1 MKLRKIIITALVLL
15 SSFGVS
21 ADVMRGVKEITILVE
36 GLDSDAS
43 ACNISKDMIDA
54 SVRLPLSNS
63 RIKIVKNEDYPDSYL
78 YAYVMT
84 IDSGS
89 MCRMYVELAYFKF
102 VHIEKKYGQFWRKNV
117 LLSNNKASAGK
128 VVADDLEAFTKQFVS
143 AWLKANSN

>member
-1 MKLRKIIITALVLL
+1 MISIYQRKIKMKLRKLIVVTLALL

-43 ACNISKDMIDA
+43 SCNISTDMIDA

-63 RIKIVKNEDYPDSYL
+63 RIKIVKNEDYPDSFL
-78 YAYVMT
+78 NARVMT

-89 MCRMYVELAYFKF
+89 MCRIYVELAYFKF
-102 VHIEKKYGQFWRKNV
+102 VNVEKNTDSFG
-117 LLSNNKASAGK
+117 GK
-128 VVADDLEAFTKQFVS
+128 VFWCQIINHQLVR
-143 AWLKANSN
+143 WLLMI